1 VKSISKDASPIF
13 VDELGKTIRVSVS
26 GGAGRG
32 LYRLEAFRSNFNN
45 NWTISAYRHDAFTGW
60 KPIDKSDFPYIQ
72 EKDEET
78 AINTALDFLWKR
90 RNQYETLLGRIVRA
104 IFGR

>member
-1 VKSISKDASPIF
+1 MKSISKDASPIF
-13 VDELGKTIRVSVS
+13 VDELGRTLQVSVS
-26 GGAGRG
+26 GGVGRG

-45 NWTISAYRHDAFTGW
+45 NWTISAYIYNSFTGW
-60 KPIDKSDFPYIQ
+60 KLLDKSDFPYIQ

-78 AINTALDFLWKR
+78 AINNALDFLWKR
-90 RNQYETLLGRIVRA
+90 RNQYETFSGRIVRA